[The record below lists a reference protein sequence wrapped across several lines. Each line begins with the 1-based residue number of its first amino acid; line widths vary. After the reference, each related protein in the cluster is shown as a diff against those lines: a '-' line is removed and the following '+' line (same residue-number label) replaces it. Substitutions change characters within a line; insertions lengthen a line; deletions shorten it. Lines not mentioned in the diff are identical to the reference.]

1 MNFLWKFISFVIIL
15 NANKHKEKK
24 MKRTA
29 SLLAMIAFLLTLS
42 YGISFCQEV
51 DLSGTWEGTTEV
63 PEEAELDQITL
74 VLEKINGEY
83 SGTFTD
89 SLGFA
94 EDAELED
101 IEFKD
106 NALTFNF
113 TIFNGFEYMIVYATL
128 TVEGDKMS
136 GHWETEDGNSSTIEL
151 ERKD

>member
-1 MNFLWKFISFVIIL
+1 
-15 NANKHKEKK
+15 

-29 SLLAMIAFLLTLS
+29 SLLAMIAFFLILS

-63 PEEAELDQITL
+63 PDAPEPDQITL
-74 VLEKINGEY
+74 VLEKIDGEY

-106 NALTFNF
+106 NTLTFNF
-113 TIFNGFEYMIVYATL
+113 TIFNGFEYQMIYAIL
-128 TVEGDKMS
+128 TVKGNKMS
-136 GHWETEDGNSSTIEL
+136 GNWESDDGSSGPVEL
-151 ERKD
+151 EKID

>member
-1 MNFLWKFISFVIIL
+1 MIIL
-15 NANKHKEKK
+15 NVNKQKENN
-24 MKRTA
+24 MKRITSIL
-29 SLLAMIAFLLTLS
+29 SLFAFLLILS

-106 NALTFNF
+106 NTLTFNF
-113 TIFNGFEYMIVYATL
+113 TIFNGFEYMTVYATL

>member
-1 MNFLWKFISFVIIL
+1 
-15 NANKHKEKK
+15 
-24 MKRTA
+24 MKRA
-29 SLLAMIAFLLTLS
+29 DSLLAMIAFLLILS

-63 PEEAELDQITL
+63 PDVAEPDQITL

-106 NALTFNF
+106 NTLTFSF
-113 TIFNGFEYMIVYATL
+113 TIFDGFEYAMIYATL

-151 ERKD
+151 ERKE

>member
-1 MNFLWKFISFVIIL
+1 
-15 NANKHKEKK
+15 

-29 SLLAMIAFLLTLS
+29 SILSLLAFLLILS

-51 DLSGTWEGTTEV
+51 DLSGTWKGTTEV
-63 PEEAELDQITL
+63 PDAMEPDEVTL
-74 VLEKINGEY
+74 VLEKIGEEY
-83 SGTFTD
+83 SGTISD

-94 EDAELED
+94 EEAELEN

-106 NALTFNF
+106 NTLTFSF
-113 TIFNGFEYMIVYATL
+113 TIFDGFEYMTVYTTL

-136 GHWETEDGNSSTIEL
+136 GYWETEDGSSAPIEL

>member
-1 MNFLWKFISFVIIL
+1 MSFLWKFISFVIVL
-15 NANKHKEKK
+15 NANKQKENN
-24 MKRTA
+24 MKRITSIL
-29 SLLAMIAFLLTLS
+29 SLLAFLLILS
-42 YGISFCQEV
+42 YGISFCQEI

-63 PEEAELDQITL
+63 PDIPELNQITL
-74 VLEKINGEY
+74 VLEKIDGEY

-94 EDAELED
+94 EDAELAD

-106 NALTFNF
+106 NTLTFSF
-113 TIFNGFEYMIVYATL
+113 TIFDGFEYMTVYATL
-128 TVEGDKMS
+128 TVEENKMS

>member
-1 MNFLWKFISFVIIL
+1 
-15 NANKHKEKK
+15 
-24 MKRTA
+24 MKRITSIL
-29 SLLAMIAFLLTLS
+29 SLLAFLLTLS

-94 EDAELED
+94 EDAELQD

-106 NALTFNF
+106 NTLTFSF
-113 TIFNGFEYMIVYATL
+113 TIFDGFEYAMIYATL

-151 ERKD
+151 ERKE

>member
-1 MNFLWKFISFVIIL
+1 MKKITSIL
-15 NANKHKEKK
+15 
-24 MKRTA
+24 
-29 SLLAMIAFLLTLS
+29 SLLAFLLIVS
-42 YGISFCQEV
+42 CGISFCQEA

-63 PEEAELDQITL
+63 PEEAELDQVTL

-94 EDAELED
+94 EDAELKD

-106 NALTFNF
+106 NTLTFNF
-113 TIFNGFEYMIVYATL
+113 TIFNGFEYMTVYATL
-128 TVEGDKMS
+128 TVEENKMS

>member
-1 MNFLWKFISFVIIL
+1 MNFLWKFISFVIII
-15 NANKHKEKK
+15 NINKHKEKK
-24 MKRTA
+24 MKRA
-29 SLLAMIAFLLTLS
+29 DSLLAMIAFLLILS

-63 PEEAELDQITL
+63 PDVAEPDQITL

-106 NALTFNF
+106 NTLTFSF
-113 TIFNGFEYMIVYATL
+113 TIFDGFEYAMIYTTL
-128 TVEGDKMS
+128 TVEGNKMS
-136 GHWETEDGNSSTIEL
+136 GNWESEDGNSSTIEL

>member
-1 MNFLWKFISFVIIL
+1 
-15 NANKHKEKK
+15 
-24 MKRTA
+24 MKRITSIL
-29 SLLAMIAFLLTLS
+29 SLLAFLLILS

-83 SGTFTD
+83 SGMFTD

-94 EDAELED
+94 EDAELKD

-106 NALTFNF
+106 NTLTFNF

-128 TVEGDKMS
+128 TVEGYKMS
-136 GHWETEDGNSSTIEL
+136 GLWETEDGSSSTIEL

>member
-1 MNFLWKFISFVIIL
+1 
-15 NANKHKEKK
+15 
-24 MKRTA
+24 MKRIT
-29 SLLAMIAFLLTLS
+29 SILSFLAFLLILS

-74 VLEKINGEY
+74 TLEKIDEEY

-94 EDAELED
+94 QDAELED

-106 NALTFNF
+106 NTLTFSF
-113 TIFNGFEYMIVYATL
+113 TIFNGFEYAMIYATL
-128 TVEGDKMS
+128 TVEGNKMS
-136 GHWETEDGNSSTIEL
+136 GNWESEDVSSGPVEFEKIE
-151 ERKD
+151 